1 MSMPA
6 CSHVGHKSLGILKK
20 KNENKDKLVMN
31 AVEER
36 IQETNKL
43 HDELMKKLDKNQKTV
58 LNQRLQ
64 EFKIELE
71 KE

>member
-1 MSMPA
+1 
-6 CSHVGHKSLGILKK
+6 
-20 KNENKDKLVMN
+20 MN

-58 LNQRLQ
+58 LNQTSR
-64 EFKIELE
+64 I
-71 KE
+71 

>member
-43 HDELMKKLDKNQKTV
+43 HASSKLFLPLYFDE
-58 LNQRLQ
+58 
-64 EFKIELE
+64 F
-71 KE
+71 